1 MGCCFSTSYPTLDQV
16 KNLEPHG
23 TYKAR
28 LVKVYD
34 GDTQTY
40 VIKFKKDFHKIQVR
54 LAGINTPEVDKKDP
68 NYQAG
73 INARNR
79 AFELL
84 TGNKPDKNVTLLDLT
99 SYLNKHEIY
108 VTLHCIKSEKY
119 GRILAHVF
127 TNNNI
132 NLAEKLIQEKHGV
145 KYLT

>member
-23 TYKAR
+23 KYKAR

-40 VIKFKKDFHKIQVR
+40 VIKFKSDFHKIQVR
-54 LAGINTPEVDKKDP
+54 LAGINTPEVNPKDP

-84 TGNKPDKNVTLLDLT
+84 TGHKMSNPSLQELT
-99 SYLNKHEIY
+99 NYLNKHEVY
-108 VTLHCIKSEKY
+108 VTLECLKTEKY
-119 GRILAHVF
+119 GRTLAHVI
-127 TNNNI
+127 TRDGY
-132 NLAEKLIQEKHGV
+132 NLVEKLIQEKHGI
-145 KYLT
+145 KYF